1 MSFRPGA
8 NQYLI
13 LTILCWSTVATA
25 FKLVLRTL
33 PVADLLLIA
42 TVTSTI
48 LLWSL
53 LLILGKG
60 ALVLQQS
67 RRQLLLSAFQ
77 GVLNPVLYYLV
88 LFEAYRLLPAQ
99 LAQPLN
105 FTWPLMLMLLSILF
119 LKQRL
124 TGRKLMALLISYG
137 GVVLVVTRG
146 NFSLLMVED
155 PGGVLLALVS
165 TVFWA
170 LYWLLNLRDKRDD
183 LLKLTMAFSWGA
195 LYLIIALPWRAP
207 IQFPSFGVLGG
218 AIYIGVFEM
227 GLTFFF
233 WLRALKLARNQALP
247 LNVIY
252 LTPFVSLIWINFL
265 LGEQVHHTAIIGLLL
280 IAGGILLQRSLP
292 GQNRLQK
299 SRES

>member
-1 MSFRPGA
+1 LISRLGA
-8 NQYLI
+8 NHYLF
-13 LTILCWSTVATA
+13 LAILCWSTVATA

-33 PVADLLLIA
+33 PVGDLLLLA
-42 TVTSTI
+42 TLTSAL

-53 LLILGKG
+53 LLIQRKG
-60 ALVLQQS
+60 SLLFQQT
-67 RRQLLLSAFQ
+67 RKQLALSALQ
-77 GVLNPVLYYLV
+77 GALNPVLYYLT

-105 FTWPLMLMLLSILF
+105 FTWPLVLMLLSILF

-124 TGRKLMALLISYG
+124 TWRKLLALLISYS

-146 NFSLLMVED
+146 NFSNMLVED
-155 PGGVLLALVS
+155 MRGVLLALIS
-165 TVFWA
+165 TIFWS

-207 IQFPSFGVLGG
+207 VQLPNIAVLGG
-218 AIYIGVFEM
+218 AVYIGVFEM

-247 LNVIY
+247 LNTIY
-252 LTPFVSLIWINFL
+252 VTPFISLIWINFL
-265 LGEQVHHTAIIGLLL
+265 LGEQVHYTAVIGLLL
-280 IAGGILLQRSLP
+280 IAVGILLQRSLP
-292 GQNRLQK
+292 GRTRLHNI
-299 SRES
+299 